1 MNWLHA
7 LAAAFLSCVAVAPAR
22 AEADEWA
29 LSIGPVYRGLVEPF
43 DTADGE
49 STIFRSAVGGL
60 VRLRYGVDDFF
71 QIGGSLDAGVGLPN
85 DISPVAPIAAA
96 FFEAHYVVD
105 IVTWV
110 PYATL
115 GIGGILRG
123 AAPDDEGTELHL
135 EPALTLGGGLEYR
148 PAREFAVDFAGRYEL
163 VFLHPSLE
171 SLSGFSFALT
181 YTLFFE

>member
-7 LAAAFLSCVAVAPAR
+7 LAAAVLSRVAVAPAR

-71 QIGGSLDAGVGLPN
+71 QIGVPDKLD
-85 DISPVAPIAAA
+85 I
-96 FFEAHYVVD
+96 FFKKV
-105 IVTWV
+105 
-110 PYATL
+110 
-115 GIGGILRG
+115 
-123 AAPDDEGTELHL
+123 
-135 EPALTLGGGLEYR
+135 
-148 PAREFAVDFAGRYEL
+148 
-163 VFLHPSLE
+163 
-171 SLSGFSFALT
+171 
-181 YTLFFE
+181 